1 MAHCPPELLDDLT
14 DLFAEVRTWPEVIE
28 KTRGVFYVG
37 REPFLHFHRQADG
50 RRRADVKSAGGWV
63 PFELPHP
70 ISGTRQRAFL
80 RELRWHHGRRLNTPA
95 ARRRS
100 RRTAVSHRGSVR
112 DASRR
117 PGS

>member
-14 DLFAEVRTWPEVIE
+14 GLFAEVRVWPGVIE
-28 KTRGVFYVG
+28 KARGVFHVG

-63 PFELPHP
+63 PFDLPYP
-70 ISGTRQRAFL
+70 LSVIRQRAFV
-80 RELRWHHGRRLNTPA
+80 RELRRHYARKLSTPA

-100 RRTAVSHRGSVR
+100 GRTAASSRGCARDDSH
-112 DASRR
+112 R